1 MPSLHSS
8 VSSGRI
14 PERFISSKWV
24 PLMNQLKLIKS
35 SGVPSHGAGLA
46 VDTAALSQ
54 PVLGEIGSCFRLQH
68 P

>member
-8 VSSGRI
+8 ASSARA
-14 PERFISSKWV
+14 PERFISSKWI

-46 VDTAALSQ
+46 LDAAAL
-54 PVLGEIGSCFRLQH
+54 PLPALGETGSCFRLQN